1 CRYDVVDA
9 ALAVYPDRP
18 AAAAERAR
26 RLHEAIDTPDMA
38 EAVRVYERVA
48 NLARQAEPGSRVD
61 SAACTHPSERRLLD
75 AVEEA
80 GPRVEEAARRGDVA
94 KALEVLAGLAP
105 AVDSFFEDVLVMD
118 PDPAVRRNRLA
129 LLAAVREV
137 FDRVA

>member
-1 CRYDVVDA
+1 FGDDAVENTAEEVLSFMRQRLRVLLIDEGCRYDVVDA

-94 KALEVLAGLAP
+94 KALEVLA
-105 AVDSFFEDVLVMD
+105 
-118 PDPAVRRNRLA
+118 
-129 LLAAVREV
+129 
-137 FDRVA
+137 